1 MNAKHSSWLLIISL
15 FYTFFVIYGSLVPLQ
30 FQAIPFDT
38 ALARFKEI
46 PYLNLGIHSRADW
59 VSNILLFIPLTF
71 FWMAYFSRTD
81 QPKSSGRINLIL
93 AFTLL
98 VLSTLLSL
106 SIEFTQLFFPP
117 RTVSLNDLIAE
128 SIGGFLGI
136 ILYWQFG
143 RYAISW
149 LNNWEI
155 SHSGTNKFEQLLY
168 LYLFILFGYSLL
180 PLDLTISPIEVYH
193 KWTEGKV
200 YFIPFASSFSGD
212 ISEILYN
219 FFADIAIWIPV
230 SLLWVSSKKKTP
242 SKAILWTWTTAFIL
256 EVLQLFVYSRVT
268 DTTDLITA
276 AMGAWLGVKIAIKLK
291 PDTITSHSGL
301 EKNNLWLPITLV
313 LGWSIFLLAIYWYP
327 FNFQSD
333 VIFLKERLAAFLNVP
348 FTAFYYGTEYR
359 AITSLLSKMAFFFP
373 LGFLLAGLS
382 KQSFVFFKENIPEKL
397 FTFLSMIY
405 ITVFGFMVE
414 LGQVALPEKFVDSA
428 DWLVSIAG
436 SVLGY
441 KIYRYI
447 QSQNKVHT
455 PVHSNKPE
463 PSLSSN
469 LLLTRNKKTTPPEQP
484 HSETQGT
491 DSVLLSTLGLS
502 ALGYFF
508 LIAAMPLIIN
518 FFAQKKNNNLLPM
531 TDWLYTDI
539 PVLLIWS
546 ALLAGLLAG
555 LQIHQKSAADKK
567 NPAALI
573 IISGFLTS
581 LLAGFILLF
590 SASLAEAVWA
600 ISFLL
605 AGVLLS
611 WPFNTL
617 LHFIPTHS
625 LPTPQF
631 RTELIA
637 ISILTLLFLILPT
650 LDSVHFLQGSLERSY
665 ILIKSIILWIPLAAL
680 AALTG
685 ISAQAHNWI
694 RGIFWSFWIIFLPV
708 LMHLSDSV
716 IFEIL
721 AIPLGWTLGVWLVQG
736 IPAPGLFVQS
746 ITCQSTVVPDKND
759 ISKSSKSATAVTPE
773 RDTPDSPLLS
783 NAPSFSLTF
792 FSKIR
797 HFAALLLLI
806 PVLFLAQ
813 DIPQLGIWITAG
825 LLIYAILLV
834 RFPSLWLL
842 VIPWALPVLD
852 FAPWSGRIFLDSFD
866 LIILT
871 TLTSLIWH
879 GLHPQARPF
888 LSKKIVLISG
898 LFALT
903 CFFSFWNGL
912 LPLAPIDDNAFT
924 NYHSRYNA
932 LRIGK
937 GFLWTFVLIALFRW
951 RLPPEKQQA
960 KNLFL
965 TGTTLGLLSVGIS
978 GIKEHWLFAGLFDFD
993 TPYRIT
999 ASFSSMHTGGGHI
1012 EAYLVAVL
1020 PLVAYALWKTQ
1031 HLWLKAVAVPAIL
1044 SGTYLLVATVARG
1057 ALLGLAS
1064 AVFIGLAALPGLN
1077 KKQMDI
1083 KKGLKASV
1091 ILIIIAGIL
1100 LAGLSGNF
1108 IKARFNTLEQD
1119 ANTRFEHWSEAL
1131 SIMDPGIAST
1141 VSGMGLGSFPRTYML
1156 LNSKG
1161 VIPAS
1166 YRLQRQNNNSMLMI
1180 GFGETLY
1187 MSQKITLKP
1196 DHQYQIKFRI
1206 KALQGR
1212 AKFNVTLCERH
1223 LLHSRQCLWPG
1234 ISFPADGE
1242 WHTQSISINNT
1253 ILGYGN
1259 LLSRAPMELSLYNP
1273 NKDIAVWVDDV
1284 QLIDQSG
1291 HNLLQNG
1298 DFSQG
1303 LDFWFSKTHEHLS
1316 WHTKNLWVA
1325 LLFEQGIIGVV
1336 LFSILLFLILIRL
1349 IKNTKHSLYS
1359 IASLSSLGAFLTI
1372 AITGSLFDAPR
1383 LTVLFFM
1390 IAFFAL
1396 WQQSRHKAVK
1406 SRQRKNHA

>member
-212 ISEILYN
+212 ISENLYN

-276 AMGAWLGVKIAIKLK
+276 AMAAWLGVKIAIKLK
-291 PDTITSHSGL
+291 PDTITSHSSL
-301 EKNNLWLPITLV
+301 EKNNLWLPIALV

-359 AITSLLSKMAFFFP
+359 AITSFLSKTAFFFP
-373 LGFLLAGLS
+373 LGFLLAALS
-382 KQSFVFFKENIPEKL
+382 KQLFLFFKEKIPEKL

-405 ITVFGFMVE
+405 ITVFGLMVE

-436 SVLGY
+436 SILGY
-441 KIYRYI
+441 SIYRYI

-455 PVHSNKPE
+455 PVHSNLSAHP
-463 PSLSSN
+463 LSSDHSSKH
-469 LLLTRNKKTTPPEQP
+469 LLSKNKKTSLPEEP
-484 HSETQGT
+484 HCETQSTEGI
-491 DSVLLSTLGLS
+491 LLSTIGFS

-518 FFAQKKNNNLLPM
+518 FLAQKKNNNLLPM
-531 TDWLYTDI
+531 TDWLNTDI
-539 PVLLIWS
+539 PILLIWS
-546 ALLAGLLAG
+546 ALLAGILLG
-555 LQIHQKSAADKK
+555 IQIHHNLTSIKKKTRKSS
-567 NPAALI
+567 AALI
-573 IISGFLTS
+573 IISTFITS
-581 LLAGFILLF
+581 FSAGFILFF
-590 SASLAEAVWA
+590 SASLFAAVWA
-600 ISFLL
+600 ISFVIM
-605 AGVLLS
+605 GFLLS
-611 WPFNTL
+611 WPLNTL
-617 LHFIPTHS
+617 LHFIPKNL
-625 LPTPQF
+625 LPAPQF
-631 RTELIA
+631 KTELIA

-650 LDSVHFLQGSLERSY
+650 LNSDHFLHETLQRSY
-665 ILIKSIILWIPLAAL
+665 ILVKSIILWVPLAAL
-680 AALTG
+680 AAMTG
-685 ISAQAHNWI
+685 ISAKAHNWI
-694 RGIFWSFWIIFLPV
+694 RGIFWSFWIIFVPV
-708 LMHLSDSV
+708 LMNLSDSV
-716 IFEIL
+716 LFEIL
-721 AIPLGWTLGVWLVQG
+721 AIPLGWTMGVWLVQG
-736 IPAPGLFVQS
+736 IPAHGLFVQS
-746 ITCQSTVVPDKND
+746 KAVQDKND
-759 ISKSSKSATAVTPE
+759 TGKSSEPAKSITPVTSMSG
-773 RDTPDSPLLS
+773 TPLAG
-783 NAPSFSLTF
+783 NASSFAL
-792 FSKIR
+792 KIR
-797 HFAALLLLI
+797 HFAALLLLM

-813 DIPQLGIWITAG
+813 DIPQAGIWIAGG

-852 FAPWSGRIFLDSFD
+852 FAPWSGRIYLDSFD

-871 TLTSLIWH
+871 TLTSLVWH

-888 LSKKIVLISG
+888 LAKKIVLISG

-903 CFFSFWNGL
+903 CFFSLWNGL
-912 LPLAPIDDNAFT
+912 LPLAPFDDNAFS
-924 NYHSRYNA
+924 NYHSHYNA

-937 GFLWTFVLIALFRW
+937 GFLWAFVLIALFRW

-965 TGTTLGLLSVGIS
+965 TGTTLGLLSVGIV
-978 GIKEHWLFAGLFDFD
+978 GIKEHWLFAGLFNFD
-993 TPYRIT
+993 IPYRIT

-1012 EAYLVAVL
+1012 EAYLAAVL
-1020 PLVAYALWKTQ
+1020 PLVAYALWKTPYSG
-1031 HLWLKAVAVPAIL
+1031 LKAIAIPAIL

-1064 AVFIGLAALPGLN
+1064 AVFIWLAALPGLN
-1077 KKQMDI
+1077 KKQMSI
-1083 KKGLKASV
+1083 KKGLKASII
-1091 ILIIIAGIL
+1091 ILVIAGIL
-1100 LAGLSGNF
+1100 LLGLSGDF

-1119 ANTRFEHWSEAL
+1119 ADIRFEHWSETI
-1131 SIMDPGIAST
+1131 SIMDSGIAST
-1141 VSGMGLGSFPRTYML
+1141 VSGMGLGSFPRTYMF

-1166 YRLQRQNNNSMLMI
+1166 YRLERQNNNSILML

-1196 DHQYQIKFRI
+1196 KQHYQIKFRI

-1234 ISFPADGE
+1234 VSFPADGE
-1242 WHTQSISINNT
+1242 WHNQSISIKNT
-1253 ILGYGN
+1253 KLGYGN
-1259 LLSRAPMELSLYNP
+1259 LFSRASMELSLYNP
-1273 NKDIAVWVDDV
+1273 NKNIAVWVDDI

-1291 HNLLQNG
+1291 DNLLQNG
-1298 DFSQG
+1298 NFSNG

-1316 WHTKNLWVA
+1316 WHSKNLWVA
-1325 LLFEQGIIGVV
+1325 IFFEQGIMGVV
-1336 LFSILLFLILIRL
+1336 LFTLLLFLILLRL
-1349 IKNTKHSLYS
+1349 IKNTKHSLYT
-1359 IASLSSLGAFLTI
+1359 IVSLSSLGAFLTI
-1372 AITGSLFDAPR
+1372 AVTGSLFDAPR